1 MRMPSPDAARPQ
13 LSSSFRT
20 RGGILVMVENNTS
33 TDEVVVERVEP
44 GQKHRTNS
52 GHRPANTH
60 DNEHALYES
69 GRVGG

>member
-1 MRMPSPDAARPQ
+1 
-13 LSSSFRT
+13 
-20 RGGILVMVENNTS
+20 MVENNTS